1 MTVQVNIWAILV
13 ASLVNMAVGALWYS
27 PVLFAGPWLRMSG
40 VKTAEGAGRVVEYV
54 GAYFS
59 GLILAA
65 ILAVV
70 LSMAGTQTLSEGLLV
85 GVMVW
90 LGFTAAPSFANTI
103 FENRPFGLWG
113 INSGY
118 PLVSIILMTILLVLW
133 R

>member
-13 ASLVNMAVGALWYS
+13 ASVVNMIVGALWYS
-27 PVLFAGPWLRMSG
+27 PLLFAAPWVRMSG
-40 VKTAEGAGRVVEYV
+40 VKIEKGSSHIVEYV
-54 GAYFS
+54 GSYFA
-59 GLILAA
+59 GLILSA

-70 LSMAGTQTLSEGLLV
+70 LSIAGTQTIWEGLIV
-85 GVMVW
+85 AVMVW

-113 INSGY
+113 INSAY
-118 PLVSIILMTILLVLW
+118 PLVSSVLMAIILVVW

>member
-1 MTVQVNIWAILV
+1 MI
-13 ASLVNMAVGALWYS
+13 VGALWYS
-27 PVLFAGPWLRMSG
+27 PLLFAGPWVRMSG
-40 VKTAEGAGRVVEYV
+40 VKTEEGAGQVVEYV
-54 GAYFS
+54 GAYFA

-70 LSMAGTQTLSEGLLV
+70 LSIAGTQTIWEGIIV
-85 GVMVW
+85 AVMVW

-113 INSGY
+113 INAAY
-118 PLVSIILMTILLVLW
+118 PLVSTLLMTIILVVW